1 MDKVLKALTQAA
13 DGVFAVDRG
22 QHIIFWNAAAE
33 RLLGY
38 RADEVQGR
46 TCYEVFRGQ
55 ARPGCLVCCPNCPVV
70 VAARRGDTVPAYN
83 LLSQTK
89 GGRPLLLNVSVVV
102 LPVSEPTLATIHLF
116 RDITSQMQYETYVE
130 QLLHAAVHLPSPL
143 ARLSAVSSAAH
154 MASYCVP
161 SLRTRRT

>member
-13 DGVFAVDRG
+13 DGVFAVDRA
-22 QHIIFWNAAAE
+22 QHIVFWNAAAE

-38 RADEVQGR
+38 RADEVYGR

-55 ARPGCLVCCPNCPVV
+55 ARPCCLVCCPDCPVI
-70 VAARRGDTVPAYN
+70 VAARRGDTVPVYN

-102 LPVSEPTLATIHLF
+102 LPVSKHALATLHLF

-130 QLLHAAVHLPSPL
+130 QLLRAAARLPSPL
-143 ARLSAVSSAAH
+143 PHLSQAQ
-154 MASYCVP
+154 
-161 SLRTRRT
+161 

>member
-1 MDKVLKALTQAA
+1 MEKVLKALTQAA
-13 DGVFAVDRG
+13 DGVFAVDRA
-22 QHIIFWNAAAE
+22 QHIVFWNAAAE

-38 RADEVQGR
+38 RADEVYGR

-55 ARPGCLVCCPNCPVV
+55 GRPGCLVCCPDCPVA
-70 VAARRGDTVPAYN
+70 VAAHRGDTVPAYN

-102 LPVSEPTLATIHLF
+102 LPVAAHALATIHLF

-130 QLLHAAVHLPSPL
+130 QLLYAATRLPSPL
-143 ARLSAVSSAAH
+143 
-154 MASYCVP
+154 P
-161 SLRTRRT
+161 QPPPTQ

>member
-1 MDKVLKALTQAA
+1 MDNVLKALTYAN

-22 QHIIFWNAAAE
+22 QHIVFWNAAAE

-38 RADEVQGR
+38 RTDEVQGQ

-55 ARPGCLVCCPNCPVV
+55 ARPGCLVCCPDCPVV

-102 LPVSEPTLATIHLF
+102 LPVSEPVLTTIHLF

-130 QLLHAAVHLPSPL
+130 HLLRTAVRLTSPL
-143 ARLSAVSSAAH
+143 PHLSQAQ
-154 MASYCVP
+154 
-161 SLRTRRT
+161 